1 VPVAKKFPF
10 KRSITKV
17 QERPLMINRQG
28 NGQAVAEKQRASV
41 RPAVRHLWH
50 RIQGAITQSL
60 ALSYVKGNQEAFA
73 AAKRISENDSDAS
86 VPV

>member
-1 VPVAKKFPF
+1 
-10 KRSITKV
+10 
-17 QERPLMINRQG
+17 MINRQG
-28 NGQAVAEKQRASV
+28 NDQAVAEKQRASV

-60 ALSYVKGNQEAFA
+60 ALPYVKGNQEVFA
-73 AAKRISENDSDAS
+73 AAQNKISENDIDAS